1 MSNRITLISL
11 LDGKEITKIEKLMSV
26 VKENTCK
33 VPYGIDD
40 QNREAIDNLPYHFTI
55 FATNKKNQERL
66 LNLLQNIKFDKICL
80 SVNDIKIMNGKNE
93 SYCLYLSV
101 EENQYIRD
109 LQRIFYKELSE
120 EYYNPD
126 NFVFHM
132 TLHIDKDYKKIV
144 KMQQILKQ
152 SFKSFCLEFSTLA
165 LFDYPGEMIDKFD
178 L

>member
-1 MSNRITLISL
+1 MN
-11 LDGKEITKIEKLMSV
+11 
-26 VKENTCK
+26 CK
-33 VPYGIDD
+33 Y
-40 QNREAIDNLPYHFTI
+40 
-55 FATNKKNQERL
+55 
-66 LNLLQNIKFDKICL
+66 
-80 SVNDIKIMNGKNE
+80 E

-152 SFKSFCLEFSTLA
+152 SFKSFCLEFA
-165 LFDYPGEMIDKFD
+165 H
-178 L
+178 